1 MNDNQNNFYRET
13 TYRELVKPYLDEA
26 KKELINY
33 LSINSV
39 YDEKTITEKTPYGQG
54 VEKALTFLADL
65 GKRLGFNVDRVDHHC
80 TELSYGEGK
89 LLDIYAHADVVPV
102 SENWVHKPFEP
113 TIEGDKI
120 FARGACDDKGPGLA
134 SLFAA
139 KALLD
144 NNKLNCF
151 KLRIIFGGDEERGS
165 SCLEYYFNE
174 YKKEYPTYGFTPDA
188 DFPMIY
194 AEKSIHTVELIKECP
209 KLASLIED
217 FDFGKATN
225 IVLDEAT
232 AILKKVENLENKV
245 KHYQENH
252 KDINLVLNDNTLKFF
267 GKSVHGATPWLGV
280 NAGLHLLNFFG
291 EEYGIEELCKL
302 FIALEKGD
310 GKSFGGDFTSETFDS
325 TSYAIGKMNF
335 KNNTIK
341 LIINLR
347 LPENVN
353 ISEPIE
359 KLEKFTSSKC
369 NDLGGCDALVIPLES
384 TLVQTLCNVYKEET
398 GDEINKPLAI
408 GGGTYAKESKNS
420 LAFGPTFPGRDF
432 FIHQDDEYFFISD
445 FENIIGIYAHAIDA
459 LGKALRENK

>member
-1 MNDNQNNFYRET
+1 MKMEKENLKKTNRKSVFRRMIEKIVVILQIFMVLLPT
-13 TYRELVKPYLDEA
+13 TYALANSVDFGDELWISRGDLGFYTLQYWSEYRGRWMYITYSQTFYTDKNGEKNLAYCVNPDLDGVGYLPDESEGYNVKVEKRTGDRKIWKILRNGYPNVSKEELGVETDDDAYLATKQAIYWVIRGWRLDE
-26 KKELINY
+26 
-33 LSINSV
+33 
-39 YDEKTITEKTPYGQG
+39 
-54 VEKALTFLADL
+54 
-65 GKRLGFNVDRVDHHC
+65 
-80 TELSYGEGK
+80 
-89 LLDIYAHADVVPV
+89 
-102 SENWVHKPFEP
+102 VHKYF
-113 TIEGDKI
+113 
-120 FARGACDDKGPGLA
+120 RGGEDEINGQNVEDIKRRGTKVVDAIY
-134 SLFAA
+134 
-139 KALLD
+139 
-144 NNKLNCF
+144 KLVD
-151 KLRIIFGGDEERGS
+151 IA
-165 SCLEYYFNE
+165 Y
-174 YKKEYPTYGFTPDA
+174 
-188 DFPMIY
+188 
-194 AEKSIHTVELIKECP
+194 
-209 KLASLIED
+209 
-217 FDFGKATN
+217 
-225 IVLDEAT
+225 
-232 AILKKVENLENKV
+232 
-245 KHYQENH
+245 NH